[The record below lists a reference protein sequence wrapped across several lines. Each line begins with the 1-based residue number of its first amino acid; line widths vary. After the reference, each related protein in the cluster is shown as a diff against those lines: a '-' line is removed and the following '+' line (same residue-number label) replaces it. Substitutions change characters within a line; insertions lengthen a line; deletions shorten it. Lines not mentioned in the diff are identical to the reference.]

1 MNDLERTLVTMF
13 VEAVR
18 NAIGEG
24 HHVDATKV
32 LRAVEADLADAAV
45 DASLGLKPELKP
57 E

>member
-1 MNDLERTLVTMF
+1 MERTLVTMF